1 MICYKV
7 VTKWKKSC
15 IVHRGRSDGRNIQ
28 MAKDFFIATQET
40 VLKLNANER
49 EIFDYVV
56 KNMNQV
62 KRMSIQK
69 FAAAQFVSTT
79 SIFRFAQKLGF
90 KGYADFINSLLVTT
104 HSKSDVAIP
113 EVIVGGNYSE
123 AYLKNAIEA
132 VRVMSP
138 TVAEAVI
145 KRLGQNPQVYI
156 LCDDNTHGIGQ
167 YCEKLLIGLGFRAYF
182 PEAAYQRQTLVDH
195 ITSRDMIIALSY
207 SGEDAQL
214 VDFIERVYL
223 KERPFLLSVTRADN
237 NILESLSDANFYVF
251 AEEIRMHG
259 MDLTSSV
266 PMLMI
271 LELLAYQY
279 VKSRS
284 EGGGGLRNG
293 DVLS

>member
-1 MICYKV
+1 
-7 VTKWKKSC
+7 
-15 IVHRGRSDGRNIQ
+15 
-28 MAKDFFIATQET
+28 MAEDFFKATQET
-40 VLKLNANER
+40 VSKLNAGER

-62 KRMSIQK
+62 KRMSIHK

-90 KGYADFINSLLVTT
+90 KGYADFINSLLVTSHT
-104 HSKSDVAIP
+104 KSDVSIP
-113 EVIVGGNYSE
+113 EVIVGNNYSE
-123 AYLKNAIEA
+123 AYLKNAMEA

-138 TVAEAVI
+138 KKVAEVVE
-145 KRLGQNPQVYI
+145 RLKKVPHVYI

-195 ITSRDMIIALSY
+195 ITSKDMIIALSY
-207 SGEDAQL
+207 SGEDAML

-223 KERPFLLSVTRADN
+223 KQRPYLMSVTRADN
-237 NILESLSDANFYVF
+237 NILESLSDSNFYVF
-251 AEEIRMHG
+251 AEEIRIHG

-271 LELLAYQY
+271 LELLAYEY
-279 VKSRS
+279 VKGQRS
-284 EGGGGLRNG
+284 GGEGDL
-293 DVLS
+293 